1 MGTVCLSAV
10 RPGRH
15 RAGGKALVL
24 QRGRL
29 EFQLCSPPPGGP
41 WACPWPCG
49 LSSQGRAARRTLG
62 LSLALWSQ
70 LAGSRRLEDPGP
82 VLGLVVS
89 ARRVAPRS
97 LLCEGGAGSPA
108 GVAMA
113 LVLVTTLPE
122 AESSVPKC
130 RVPAIS
136 GMTFSFFSS
145 SLFSF
150 FTPMKKSGAGCPLVP
165 LVGRPTFGRS
175 ASTQSRLRGSHKLTG
190 LRSCGNS
197 TKAWEQEGPGSP
209 M

>member
-1 MGTVCLSAV
+1 MGALLGLGLRLQKARRGHRVLV
-10 RPGRH
+10 RRPSWQAQGWWEGFGLTEGAPRVP
-15 RAGGKALVL
+15 ALL
-24 QRGRL
+24 
-29 EFQLCSPPPGGP
+29 P
-41 WACPWPCG
+41 
-49 LSSQGRAARRTLG
+49 AARRTLG

-70 LAGSRRLEDPGP
+70 LAGSRRPEDPGP

-136 GMTFSFFSS
+136 GMTFSFFFSS